1 MVVDAGGGL
10 DLGKLLSALQAFF
23 REHSEHWVERFQ
35 YKEAGPRGIELLEGA
50 VEDAVVPEMGVGVI
64 QPNCRRWGTDRGR
77 APVAAGSWPPQRT
90 GGATS
95 PRSPRRHAGWPR

>member
-35 YKEAGPRGIELLEGA
+35 YKEAGPRGIELLEG
-50 VEDAVVPEMGVGVI
+50 
-64 QPNCRRWGTDRGR
+64 
-77 APVAAGSWPPQRT
+77 
-90 GGATS
+90 
-95 PRSPRRHAGWPR
+95 RSRML